1 MQEIEIQAA
10 AAQQQ
15 IGLARSQ
22 MTAKQRERRLVRL
35 TLDEMESLPSEAVVY
50 EGVGKMYVC
59 GFSHSSRCIKENS
72 LFRRFAQLPV
82 TDLRKKLDKQ
92 TTDLAAEVDRLNQRL
107 LYLETTHKNSR
118 EHIEQMLQG
127 R

>member
-35 TLDEMESLPSEAVVY
+35 TLDEMENLPNEAVVY
-50 EGVGKMYVC
+50 EGVGKMYVRVKS
-59 GFSHSSRCIKENS
+59 GMLVGYAWKTEHFAGSPS
-72 LFRRFAQLPV
+72 FR
-82 TDLRKKLDKQ
+82 
-92 TTDLAAEVDRLNQRL
+92 
-107 LYLETTHKNSR
+107 
-118 EHIEQMLQG
+118 
-127 R
+127 

>member
-35 TLDEMESLPSEAVVY
+35 TLDEMENLPNEAVVY
-50 EGVGKMYVC
+50 EGVGKMYVRVKS
-59 GFSHSSRCIKENS
+59 G
-72 LFRRFAQLPV
+72 
-82 TDLRKKLDKQ
+82 
-92 TTDLAAEVDRLNQRL
+92 
-107 LYLETTHKNSR
+107 
-118 EHIEQMLQG
+118 MLVG
-127 R
+127 YA